1 MGGVATTLGRRLI
14 GNGPL
19 RRVLI
24 AFLLFSAAEYG
35 TWVAILLYAYER
47 TGPLSVGLVALIQ
60 LVPAA
65 LAAPAASTLGDRFPR
80 ERVLAVGYAI
90 QALAM
95 FATGLTMLA
104 DAPPIVTYAVA
115 AAASG
120 PISWPPPSKNPLAPL
135 AMVQSA
141 GAIASDGS
149 RADCV
154 GRVTTS
160 DAAVAAATA

>member
-65 LAAPAASTLGDRFPR
+65 LAAPAASALGDRFPR
-80 ERVLAVGYAI
+80 ERVLAVGYTI

-104 DAPPIVTYAVA
+104 DAPPLVTYAVA
-115 AAASG
+115 AA
-120 PISWPPPSKNPLAPL
+120 
-135 AMVQSA
+135 
-141 GAIASDGS
+141 
-149 RADCV
+149 
-154 GRVTTS
+154 T
-160 DAAVAAATA
+160 AAATA